1 MTGRCWNRQPLRFQ
15 DFDRLS
21 MTTFFSKYGK
31 IALAWAAIFLS
42 GQVIGWVLA
51 WHSCD
56 ARQAVA
62 ADTERWSAQ
71 MMARLQE
78 DLELDD
84 DQVTTVKSK
93 LDLTSARLQQKRDAA
108 MFQIHL
114 ELLKLHDDLAHG
126 LTESQRKKLAISR
139 QKLID
144 LTRRKFPELL
154 RGTEVPPEVRE
165 AAEPTSP

>member
-1 MTGRCWNRQPLRFQ
+1 MNHPLLKFP
-15 DFDRLS
+15 DFVRLS

-42 GQVIGWVLA
+42 GQVIGWVMA

-78 DLELDD
+78 DLELGD
-84 DQVTTVKSK
+84 DQVITVKSK
-93 LDLTSARLQQKRDAA
+93 LDLTSARLEQKRDAA

-114 ELLKLHDDLAHG
+114 EILKLHDDLSPG

-144 LTRRKFPELL
+144 SMRQKFPELL
-154 RGTEVPPEVRE
+154 SGTEVPPEVPE
-165 AAEPTSP
+165 AAESTSP